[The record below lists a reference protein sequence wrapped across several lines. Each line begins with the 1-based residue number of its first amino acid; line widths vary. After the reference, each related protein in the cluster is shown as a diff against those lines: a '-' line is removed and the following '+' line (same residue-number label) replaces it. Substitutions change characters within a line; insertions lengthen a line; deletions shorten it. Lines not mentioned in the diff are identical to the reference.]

1 MNYIEILIRF
11 ENIQSSIN
19 VKLKEGVCLP
29 KAIMIVP
36 LEDEHLKSVY
46 VESSRESKAFLFI
59 YSPRQMNDFTPEY
72 IVQFHQQPFKEESP
86 CVDTKF

>member
-1 MNYIEILIRF
+1 MSIVKKAERLIKLFMVNRINFVLYIYCEISDIINYIKILIRF
-11 ENIQSSIN
+11 ENIQSSVN

-46 VESSRESKAFLFI
+46 VESSRE
-59 YSPRQMNDFTPEY
+59 
-72 IVQFHQQPFKEESP
+72 
-86 CVDTKF
+86 

>member
-1 MNYIEILIRF
+1 MSTVKKAERLIKLFMVNRINFVLYIYCEMCDIINYIEILIRF

-46 VESSRESKAFLFI
+46 VESSRE
-59 YSPRQMNDFTPEY
+59 
-72 IVQFHQQPFKEESP
+72 
-86 CVDTKF
+86 

>member
-1 MNYIEILIRF
+1 MSIVKKAKRLIKLFMVNRNNFVLYIYCEMCDIINYIEILIRF
-11 ENIQSSIN
+11 ENIQSSVN

-46 VESSRESKAFLFI
+46 VESSRE
-59 YSPRQMNDFTPEY
+59 
-72 IVQFHQQPFKEESP
+72 
-86 CVDTKF
+86 

>member
-1 MNYIEILIRF
+1 MSTVKKAERLIKLFMVHRINFVLYIYCEMCDIIYYIEILIRF

-46 VESSRESKAFLFI
+46 VESSRE
-59 YSPRQMNDFTPEY
+59 
-72 IVQFHQQPFKEESP
+72 
-86 CVDTKF
+86 

>member
-1 MNYIEILIRF
+1 MSIVKKAKRLIKLFMVNRINFVLYIYCKISDIINYIKILIRF
-11 ENIQSSIN
+11 ENIQSSVN

-46 VESSRESKAFLFI
+46 VESSRE
-59 YSPRQMNDFTPEY
+59 
-72 IVQFHQQPFKEESP
+72 
-86 CVDTKF
+86 

>member
-1 MNYIEILIRF
+1 MVNRINFILYIHCEISDIINYIKILIRF
-11 ENIQSSIN
+11 ENIQSSVN

-46 VESSRESKAFLFI
+46 VESSRE
-59 YSPRQMNDFTPEY
+59 
-72 IVQFHQQPFKEESP
+72 
-86 CVDTKF
+86 

>member
-1 MNYIEILIRF
+1 MVNRINFILYIYCEISDIINYIKILIRF
-11 ENIQSSIN
+11 ENIQSSVN

-46 VESSRESKAFLFI
+46 VESSRE
-59 YSPRQMNDFTPEY
+59 
-72 IVQFHQQPFKEESP
+72 
-86 CVDTKF
+86 

>member
-1 MNYIEILIRF
+1 MCDIINYIEILIRF

-29 KAIMIVP
+29 KAIMLVP

-46 VESSRESKAFLFI
+46 VESS
-59 YSPRQMNDFTPEY
+59 
-72 IVQFHQQPFKEESP
+72 KE
-86 CVDTKF
+86 

>member
-1 MNYIEILIRF
+1 MSIVKKAERLIKLFMVNRINFVLYIYYEISDIINYIKILIRF
-11 ENIQSSIN
+11 ENIQSSVN

-46 VESSRESKAFLFI
+46 VESSRE
-59 YSPRQMNDFTPEY
+59 
-72 IVQFHQQPFKEESP
+72 
-86 CVDTKF
+86 

>member
-1 MNYIEILIRF
+1 MVNRINFILYIYCEISDIMNYIKILIRF
-11 ENIQSSIN
+11 ENIQSSVN

-46 VESSRESKAFLFI
+46 VESS
-59 YSPRQMNDFTPEY
+59 
-72 IVQFHQQPFKEESP
+72 KE
-86 CVDTKF
+86 

>member
-1 MNYIEILIRF
+1 MVNRINFVLYIYCEMCDIINYIEILIRF

-29 KAIMIVP
+29 KAIMLVP

-46 VESSRESKAFLFI
+46 VESS
-59 YSPRQMNDFTPEY
+59 
-72 IVQFHQQPFKEESP
+72 KE
-86 CVDTKF
+86 